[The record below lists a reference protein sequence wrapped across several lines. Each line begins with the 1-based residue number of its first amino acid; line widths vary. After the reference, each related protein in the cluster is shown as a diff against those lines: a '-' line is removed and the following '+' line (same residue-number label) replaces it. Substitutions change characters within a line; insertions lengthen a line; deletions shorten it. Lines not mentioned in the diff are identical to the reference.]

1 MSKYIIF
8 YPSDLDMK
16 DEPKETVLWEVKYKL
31 HDSILGLPDIL
42 TNLLKQEMTKTYPL
56 SFWHN
61 EFVNMNMQLIYDYI
75 YAKEYAY
82 FVDNIPVFTAT
93 VTALDLNRFNN
104 EVVLKQKIAKKILK
118 DMKLKYNGSMHP
130 EKFHK
135 KMYTLVDLSE
145 EEFISEETMADA
157 VINLE
162 YLCEKCLQYESP
174 IEWKT
179 IC

>member
-104 EVVLKQKIAKKILK
+104 EVVLKQKIAKKNCAPKVGMVFGISRVQIWPAA
-118 DMKLKYNGSMHP
+118 NSAAP
-130 EKFHK
+130 QN
-135 KMYTLVDLSE
+135 LSL
-145 EEFISEETMADA
+145 AP
-157 VINLE
+157 
-162 YLCEKCLQYESP
+162 K
-174 IEWKT
+174 
-179 IC
+179 